1 MSRLSKRHCG
11 GFTLVE
17 ALTAGVILALSAAVL
32 GTGVTQAMRS
42 LTVARD
48 YQRAA
53 ELLDQTLTKIDLFGP
68 ARMLAEG
75 TSEGVFEVPDDRFAW
90 KADIFSRLEGHLY
103 DVIVEVS
110 WGTPS
115 GKQRSVRAQTRLN
128 DPPESHPAELAWD
141 DL

>member
-1 MSRLSKRHCG
+1 MSRFSRKRCG

-17 ALTAGVILALSAAVL
+17 VLTAGMILALSGAVL
-32 GTGVTQAMRS
+32 GTAVTQAMRS

-53 ELLDQTLTKIDLFGP
+53 ELLDQTLTEIDLFGP

-75 TSEGVFEVPDDRFAW
+75 TNEGVFESPDDRFAW
-90 KADIFSRLEGHLY
+90 RAEIFSRLEGHLY

-110 WGTPS
+110 WRTPAGT
-115 GKQRSVRAQTRLN
+115 QRSVRAQTRLN
-128 DPPESHPAELAWD
+128 DPPESRPAELAWD
-141 DL
+141 EL